1 VVAGLTPSLTSTA
14 VPRSRISVNLSA
26 VRDTVLDEHHV
37 EDVGVETIAP
47 AGTIRDGVRR
57 GNLELGRAADPRAQ
71 ISLGVGHVDLGRG

>member
-1 VVAGLTPSLTSTA
+1 MVAGLTPSLTSTA

-47 AGTIRDGVRR
+47 AGTIRDSVR
-57 GNLELGRAADPRAQ
+57 NLEFGRAVDPRAQ
-71 ISLGVGHVDLGRG
+71 LSVGG